1 MAHTAYVYRTD
12 SSQGP
17 EYVGRVELEDV
28 IRAGRLN
35 SYIHRREPHVIYVDR
50 VEPADWTP
58 NDETI
63 PTVYGRSPER
73 EKPVPRLHRLEPR
86 RQFRDKGGR

>member
-17 EYVGRVELEDV
+17 EYVGGVELEEV
-28 IRAGRLN
+28 IQAGRLN
-35 SYIHRREPHVIYVDR
+35 SYIHRRERHVIYVDR
-50 VEPADWTP
+50 IEPSGWRLE
-58 NDETI
+58 DETI
-63 PTVYGRSPER
+63 PTVYGRRPER

-86 RQFRDKGGR
+86 RRFSR